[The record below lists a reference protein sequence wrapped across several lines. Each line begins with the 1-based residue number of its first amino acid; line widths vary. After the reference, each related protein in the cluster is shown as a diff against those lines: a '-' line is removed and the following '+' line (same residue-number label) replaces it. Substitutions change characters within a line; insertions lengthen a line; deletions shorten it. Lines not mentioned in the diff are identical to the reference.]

1 MRRFLFLFVVSI
13 VSCSGRVSL
22 EDLHHLNGY
31 WEIEEVEFSNGNTKE
46 YPMNTVVDY
55 IELKDGKGFRK
66 KMVPRFDGTF
76 ETSDDAEPFTI
87 VEENGMFFMRY
98 ENPLSEWQ
106 ERLLSLSEDSFS
118 VENPEGI
125 TYYFKRFE
133 PIKLD

>member
-1 MRRFLFLFVVSI
+1 MRRFLFLFAVSM
-13 VSCSGRVSL
+13 VSCSGRVSY

-31 WEIEEVEFSNGNTKE
+31 WEIEEVEFSNGSTKE

-66 KMVPRFDGTF
+66 KMAPRFDGTF
-76 ETSDDAEPFTI
+76 ETSDDAEPFSI
-87 VEENGMFFMRY
+87 VEENGLFFMRY

-106 ERLLSLSEDSFS
+106 ERLLSLSGDSFS